1 MMSVKKLVIDRD
13 NSNRRLDNYL
23 MSILFDLPKSKIY
36 SMIRKGE
43 IRINS
48 GRAKPS
54 SKILEGD
61 NLRLPPY
68 INIPTKDSVFIP
80 NKLKDLIKK
89 SIIYND
95 DNFIAINKPNGL
107 AVHGGTDNKYGVIS
121 IMRSIY
127 NQSIDLCHRIDKET
141 SGCLVF
147 SKNKKSSKY
156 FYEQLTAKKVNKVYR
171 AILKGRLAKDIEV
184 NIPIG
189 DNHQSAKSIFKIIKK
204 NQDSTYVEVK
214 IFTGRTHQI
223 RVHANEIGHPV
234 VNDAKYGDWTYN
246 KRISKKVKRMGLHA
260 YKLSFTNQDLQ
271 EINLTADIDDSFKDL
286 INVFN

>member
-80 NKLKDLIKK
+80 NKLKDLIKN

-107 AVHGGTDNKYGVIS
+107 AVHGARIIS
-121 IMRSIY
+121 
-127 NQSIDLCHRIDKET
+127 
-141 SGCLVF
+141 
-147 SKNKKSSKY
+147 
-156 FYEQLTAKKVNKVYR
+156 TALY
-171 AILKGRLAKDIEV
+171 
-184 NIPIG
+184 
-189 DNHQSAKSIFKIIKK
+189 Q
-204 NQDSTYVEVK
+204 
-214 IFTGRTHQI
+214 
-223 RVHANEIGHPV
+223 
-234 VNDAKYGDWTYN
+234 
-246 KRISKKVKRMGLHA
+246 
-260 YKLSFTNQDLQ
+260 
-271 EINLTADIDDSFKDL
+271 
-286 INVFN
+286 

>member
-1 MMSVKKLVIDRD
+1 MCIRD
-13 NSNRRLDNYL
+13 S
-23 MSILFDLPKSKIY
+23 
-36 SMIRKGE
+36 
-43 IRINS
+43 
-48 GRAKPS
+48 
-54 SKILEGD
+54 
-61 NLRLPPY
+61 
-68 INIPTKDSVFIP
+68 
-80 NKLKDLIKK
+80 
-89 SIIYND
+89 ND

-147 SKNKKSSKY
+147 SKNKKSAKY

-171 AILKGRLAKDIEV
+171 AILKGRLSKDIEV

-204 NQDSTYVEVK
+204 NKDSTYVEVK